1 MAEATS
7 LERIMAAPL
16 MSPFSAVYTLAHL
29 MSQLRVRPEPA
40 GLRLAPKLGSRRI
53 PEVHPAAARRRRDE
67 ALKLRAGEHMKGVK
81 RGEGARDRGPES
93 AAKEAAGAEPADE
106 LPVFSSRPV
115 SAPAG
120 RAASPLLVRPPK
132 IRRTHGGAGNVR
144 AALAALDGDAGD
156 AGDPQLVVPLACRPV
171 R

>member
-40 GLRLAPKLGSRRI
+40 GLRLASNVGSRRI
-53 PEVHPAAARRRRDE
+53 PEVQRAAGRRRRE
-67 ALKLRAGEHMKGVK
+67 EQLKGAER
-81 RGEGARDRGPES
+81 REGARDRGPGS
-93 AAKEAAGAEPADE
+93 AAKEAGGAEPADQ
-106 LPVFSSRPV
+106 LPVFTSRPA

-132 IRRTHGGAGNVR
+132 IRRIHGGAGNVR
-144 AALAALDGDAGD
+144 AALAALDGDASD
-156 AGDPQLVVPLACRPV
+156 AGGPQLVVPLASRPV